1 MQKYENKQKGAQDPL
16 TFTNPTVM
24 PHNDTELD
32 EIPKNSREQL
42 SMLKKQRRFKQI
54 SEWIPKEHKQ
64 LNEEKKSTQ
73 DKCWLVFKG

>member
-1 MQKYENKQKGAQDPL
+1 MQKYENKQKGAQDPI

-54 SEWIPKEHKQ
+54 SE
-64 LNEEKKSTQ
+64 
-73 DKCWLVFKG
+73 